1 VHFNRRKKME
11 NRIKAA
17 LAATLITLG
26 GLGVLACAPEAPEA
40 PGGVEAP
47 ADPAGGGQD
56 FEENNVNEK

>member
-1 VHFNRRKKME
+1 MT

-17 LAATLITLG
+17 LAATLITFG

-47 ADPAGGGQD
+47 VDPVGVGNH
-56 FEENNVNEK
+56 ELNEVSEK